1 MNYDFTTRQLF
12 PYSDQWKNGMRGA
25 LWYIQ
30 ELDAIY
36 MIDAQIST
44 EQDAYKQLLQHYA
57 HPVNCLAKGFPAAL
71 FAHKD
76 LITSLNFNWVE
87 FYQAYFKAMSEL
99 FPQKPAY
106 FIPPIVEDWDYTLR
120 QIQSFQNDISGYLDY
135 YQRMHIGQILRDL
148 FNPFKIKDVRDILWH
163 RFYFITKFEDKETS
177 QLIGAQMPDLEK
189 RIGAPFIILQDN
201 QLSSE
206 PAQIQVHGF
215 IAAVINLAMCYYW
228 QKRWM
233 EYDFT
238 NPEVMDLIV
247 QAYKD
252 KRPIQ
257 EVMPIEKLSFALPIS
272 VVDLCKA
279 YMDAFESII
288 LKVFQFR
295 SDLPIECSDSENA
308 YTYIYECEQ
317 DSLDVFLH
325 SELYQHLTY
334 EQKQGIYGYA
344 RRFSEWLTRTY
355 NVSTL
360 SQHRVMNAVARDI
373 PQIQMQIN
381 NFVKITRAG
390 DFEEENN
397 MDEPMKFKY
406 ILSDDWGVIGD
417 IQRRIEAH
425 LSSPAKLRDE
435 LARLQD
441 EGLISLPMNNPTAII
456 RAVRDV
462 WGERAPKER
471 SFVTTWGRRFYN

>member
-36 MIDAQIST
+36 MIEAQIST
-44 EQDAYKQLLQHYA
+44 EQDEYKQLLQQSV

-76 LITSLNFNWVE
+76 LITSLSFNWVE

-106 FIPPIVEDWDYTLR
+106 FVPPIVEDWDYTLR
-120 QIQSFQNDISGYLDY
+120 QIQSFQNDISGYFDY
-135 YQRMHIGQILRDL
+135 YQRMHVGQILRDF
-148 FNPFKIKDVRDILWH
+148 FNPFKIINVRDKLRH
-163 RFYFITKFEDKETS
+163 RFYFTTKFADQETP
-177 QLIGAQMPDLEK
+177 QLICSEMPDLER
-189 RIGAPFIILQDN
+189 RIGAPFIVMQDTSN
-201 QLSSE
+201 LSE
-206 PAQIQVHGF
+206 PAKIQVHGF
-215 IAAVINLAMCYYW
+215 IAAVINLAMCHYW
-228 QKRWM
+228 EERWM

-238 NPEVMDLIV
+238 NPEVMALIV

-252 KRPIQ
+252 RRPIK

-308 YTYIYECEQ
+308 YTYIYACEQ

-344 RRFSEWLTRTY
+344 RRFSEWLARTY
-355 NVSTL
+355 NVTTL
-360 SQHRVMNAVARDI
+360 SQHRVMNAVARDM

-390 DFEEENN
+390 DFEEEEDD

-406 ILSDDWGVIGD
+406 ILSDDWGAINE
-417 IQRRIEAH
+417 IHRRIELH
-425 LSSPAKLRDE
+425 LSSPAELRDE
-435 LARLQD
+435 LRKLQK
-441 EGLISLPMNNPTAII
+441 ENIVSLPMDKPTEII
-456 RAVRDV
+456 REVIRI
-462 WGERAPKER
+462 WGYKAPKER
-471 SFVTTWGRRFYN
+471 SFVTTWGRRA

>member
-1 MNYDFTTRQLF
+1 MNYDFSTRQLF

-36 MIDAQIST
+36 MIEAQIST
-44 EQDAYKQLLQHYA
+44 EQDEYKQLLQQSV

-76 LITSLNFNWVE
+76 LITSLSFNWVE

-106 FIPPIVEDWDYTLR
+106 FVPPIVEDWDYTLR
-120 QIQSFQNDISGYLDY
+120 QIQSFQNDISGYFDY
-135 YQRMHIGQILRDL
+135 YQRMHVGQILRDL
-148 FNPFKIKDVRDILWH
+148 FNPFKIINVRDKLRH
-163 RFYFITKFEDKETS
+163 RFYFTTKFADQETP
-177 QLIGAQMPDLEK
+177 QLICSEMPDLER
-189 RIGAPFIILQDN
+189 RIGAPFIVMQDTSN
-201 QLSSE
+201 LSE
-206 PAQIQVHGF
+206 PAKIQVHGF
-215 IAAVINLAMCYYW
+215 IAAVINLAMCHYW
-228 QKRWM
+228 EERWM

-238 NPEVMDLIV
+238 NPEVMALIV

-252 KRPIQ
+252 RRPIK

-279 YMDAFESII
+279 YMDAFEPII

-308 YTYIYECEQ
+308 YTYIYACEQ

-344 RRFSEWLTRTY
+344 RRFSEWLVRTY
-355 NVSTL
+355 NVTTL
-360 SQHRVMNAVARDI
+360 SQHRVMNAVARDM

-390 DFEEENN
+390 DFEEEDN

-406 ILSDDWGVIGD
+406 ILSDDWSVIGD
-417 IQRRIEAH
+417 IQRRIELH
-425 LSSPAKLRDE
+425 LSSPAELRDE
-435 LARLQD
+435 LRKLHND
-441 EGLISLPMNNPTAII
+441 GVISLPMDKPTEII
-456 RAVRDV
+456 REVIRV
-462 WGERAPKER
+462 WGDKAPKER
-471 SFVTTWGRRFYN
+471 SFVTTWGRRA

>member
-12 PYSDQWKNGMRGA
+12 PYSDLWKNGMRGA

-44 EQDAYKQLLQHYA
+44 EQDDYKQLLQKHA
-57 HPVNCLAKGFPAAL
+57 RSVNCLAKGFPAAL

-76 LITSLNFNWVE
+76 LITSLSFNWIE
-87 FYQAYFKAMSEL
+87 FYQAYFKAMREL

-106 FIPPIVEDWDYTLR
+106 FVPPIVEDWDYTLR
-120 QIQSFQNDISGYLDY
+120 QIQSFNNDISGYFDY
-135 YQRMHIGQILRDL
+135 YQRMHVGQILRDL

-163 RFYFITKFEDKETS
+163 QFYFITKFEDKETS

-201 QLSSE
+201 QLPSE
-206 PAQIQVHGF
+206 PAKIQVHGF
-215 IAAVINLAMCYYW
+215 IAAVINLAMCHYW
-228 QKRWM
+228 KERWT

-238 NPEVMDLIV
+238 NPETMALIA

-252 KRPIQ
+252 GRPFR

-295 SDLPIECSDSENA
+295 SDLPIDCSDSENA
-308 YTYIYECEQ
+308 YTYIYACEQ
-317 DSLDVFLH
+317 ESLDGFLH

-334 EQKQGIYGYA
+334 EQKQGVYGYA
-344 RRFSEWLTRTY
+344 RRFSEWLVKTY
-355 NVSTL
+355 NITMRD
-360 SQHRVMNAVARDI
+360 QHRVMNAVAKDM
-373 PQIQMQIN
+373 PKIQMQIN
-381 NFVKITRAG
+381 NFIKITRAG
-390 DFEEENN
+390 EIEEEDD

-406 ILSDDWGVIGD
+406 ILSDDWGAINE
-417 IQRRIEAH
+417 IHRRIELH
-425 LSSPAKLRDE
+425 LSSPAELRDE
-435 LARLQD
+435 LRKLQK
-441 EGLISLPMNNPTAII
+441 ENIVSLPMDKPTEII
-456 RAVRDV
+456 REVIRI
-462 WGERAPKER
+462 WGYKAPKER
-471 SFVTTWGRRFYN
+471 SFVTTWGRRA